1 MKTFEEFKS
10 EVQKMVDTYNGKGH
24 RLEDGVLVT
33 YRPVF
38 EDRSG
43 DGHMPHYFACFQVL
57 YDGRP
62 FAKTGTYVKYAIN
75 YSTPWQSGVRA
86 NRYWRKTL
94 RGVFYKI
101 FNR

>member
-33 YRPVF
+33 YKPVF
-38 EDRSG
+38 EDRTD
-43 DGHMPHYFACFQVL
+43 DGYMPHYYAGFVVCH
-57 YDGRP
+57 DGKP
-62 FAKTGTYVKYAIN
+62 FVKTGAYVKYAIYYN
-75 YSTPWQSGVRA
+75 TPWMSGAR
-86 NRYWRKTL
+86 NDRYWRKTL